1 LDRINLILSGAMGLD
16 ASKSIH
22 PGIHPGNQLAN
33 RLAKLL
39 LGMHPS
45 RNLSKRH
52 RKMMDQPSVR

>member
-16 ASKSIH
+16 ASKS
-22 PGIHPGNQLAN
+22 IHPGNQLAN